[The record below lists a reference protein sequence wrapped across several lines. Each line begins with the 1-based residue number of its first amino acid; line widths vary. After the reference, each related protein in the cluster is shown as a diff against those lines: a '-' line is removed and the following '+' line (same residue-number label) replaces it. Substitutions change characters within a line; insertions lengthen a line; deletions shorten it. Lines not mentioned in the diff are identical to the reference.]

1 MKKQCKCKKDKQVN
15 FYDWGGEFLNAFNKK
30 NALGTSMEMLGGTS
44 NIIGAGMQNAQI
56 ADISGLQSQ
65 ADSIKNYNVQ
75 SNSNES
81 LLDEWS
87 NANLMSNVTYDQVRG
102 VSRGESAMNTLGGV
116 VSGASSGASA
126 GPLGAIIGGTVGLF
140 SGLGG
145 LFGGN
150 VKAKKEQERLNKEIQ
165 LANQSKLRNLANR
178 ANTLESESDFNLL
191 TNYAAKGGL
200 LRTQSEFSNG
210 INIIGNG
217 GTHESNPN
225 DGIQVGVDPQG
236 IPNLVEEGEVIFN
249 DYVFSNR
256 LKPSTKFK
264 KQNKLNG
271 NTFADLAKKAQKESK
286 ERPNDPIS
294 KKGLMDSM
302 NRLQATQEEVKMKD
316 NIKNQGNVFATGGS
330 KGSYNN
336 YINQF
341 KKYES
346 SKHLLDT
353 SEIKKRKIDYLLR
366 LEDTF
371 PTLSDAAKTVTS
383 KLSIPSVDMSKYNI
397 KDSDYINE
405 TIEGRFPT
413 TEQQSPL
420 SYLRF
425 TPSSAFKNKIN
436 LPVLQYKTPEQ
447 NQYDRLTGNKFNPSF
462 DFTPKYYKDVGNG
475 KGNGKT
481 EPSPLSYLRYAP
493 ALMSG
498 IATIGDMFGG
508 NKPDYSNAD
517 IIGRE
522 LQNIPTT
529 RVPKVNRFIKYQP
542 LDTNYLQNKLAAQSG
557 ATRES
562 LINQSAGN
570 RAQAM
575 NGLLALDYN
584 TQGKMGDLYR
594 QAQEYNQAQRERVET
609 FNRQTDMTNTE
620 FGLRADAM
628 NQQAAQ
634 QRLSGRLAEV
644 GYRDKED
651 QISQA
656 SRMSNLN
663 TFMENL
669 SGIGREEFIKN
680 TISSLPSLLYS
691 IDNTGNVSYRKAK
704 GGKLNKRY

>member
-102 VSRGESAMNTLGGV
+102 ASRGESAMNTLGGV

-150 VKAKKEQERLNKEIQ
+150 VKAKREQKRLNKEIQ
-165 LANQSKLRNLANR
+165 LANQSKLKNLANR

-200 LRTQSEFSNG
+200 LRTQNEFSNG

-271 NTFADLAKKAQKESK
+271 NTFADLAKNAQKESK

-316 NIKNQGNVFATGGS
+316 NNNNNMYAFGGNLYWEGGDFINSFLSNNTQSKTPEQNFTG
-330 KGSYNN
+330 
-336 YINQF
+336 
-341 KKYES
+341 
-346 SKHLLDT
+346 
-353 SEIKKRKIDYLLR
+353 
-366 LEDTF
+366 
-371 PTLSDAAKTVTS
+371 
-383 KLSIPSVDMSKYNI
+383 
-397 KDSDYINE
+397 
-405 TIEGRFPT
+405 
-413 TEQQSPL
+413 
-420 SYLRF
+420 LRF
-425 TPSSAFKNKIN
+425 IPSSAFKNKIN

-508 NKPDYSNAD
+508 NKPDYSNAN

-529 RVPKVNRFIKYQP
+529 RAPKVNRFIQYQP

-575 NGLLALDYN
+575 SGLLALDYN

-594 QAQEYNQAQRERVET
+594 QAQEYNQAQKERVGT

-620 FGLRADAM
+620 LGLRADAM

-651 QISQA
+651 QLSQA

-663 TFMENL
+663 TFIDNL

-680 TISSLPSLLYS
+680 TIGSTPSLLYS
-691 IDNTGNVSYRKAK
+691 VDSKGNVVYRKAK